1 MIYGIGTDI
10 IAIARIA
17 ALWER
22 YGEAFAK
29 RILAADEWPS
39 FKTQVKPVRFLA
51 KRFAAKEA
59 LAKAT
64 GTGLRHPVSLHNIS
78 VAHDAAG
85 RPHLCFAPE
94 LAAWLTQQGIC
105 RQHLSISDEK
115 DIATAFVVLE
125 QSV

>member
-39 FKTQVKPVRFLA
+39 FEAQVKPVRFLA

-64 GTGLRHPVSLHNIS
+64 GTGLRHPVSWHNIS
-78 VAHDAAG
+78 VAHDSAG
-85 RPHLCFAPE
+85 RPQLRFSPD
-94 LAAWLTQQGIC
+94 LAAWLAQQGIC

-115 DIATAFVVLE
+115 DMATAFVVLE